1 MLLADDHRIV
11 IDGLSSLLQEDFEII
26 GTASDGVSLVELAMR
41 ACPDVVVVD
50 VSMPR
55 LNGIDATRRLAAMG
69 CTAKVVILSM
79 HADVMYASR
88 ALEAG
93 ALGYVLKTSASDELI
108 EAIGAALRGRVFLS
122 EALRTQSMESLLN
135 PTQRRA
141 KHTIELTARQR
152 EILQLLA
159 EGKSA
164 KEVGALLGI
173 SARTV
178 ETHKYKMMEDLGVK
192 TSAQLILYALRSGL
206 GGV

>member
-11 IDGLSSLLQEDFEII
+11 LDGLSSLLQEDFEII
-26 GTASDGVSLVELAMR
+26 GTAGDGVSLVELAER
-41 ACPDVVVVD
+41 LCPDVVVVD

-55 LNGIDATRRLAAMG
+55 LNGIDATRRLATMG
-69 CTAKVVILSM
+69 CPAKVIILSM
-79 HADVMYASR
+79 HADVTYASR

-93 ALGYVLKTSASDELI
+93 ALGYVLKTSASDELV
-108 EAIGAALRGRVFLS
+108 EAIRSALRGRVFLS
-122 EALRTQSMESLLN
+122 EALRTQSIENLLN
-135 PTQRRA
+135 PAQRRA
-141 KHTIELTARQR
+141 KHTIELTGRQR